1 MPRGMRA
8 QHLTASN
15 RLLWPLV
22 ELLRRVDSDMPAV
35 LASVGLDE
43 DTIYNP
49 TGRVSLEQHH
59 ALWLRT
65 QEVTGDASIGVKL
78 AAMMQPDSTV
88 SWPLPISLFEHL
100 GLVSASLAD
109 AITVQSRF
117 GRLMRDGVSTAIEI
131 DGDEA
136 VFRME
141 FQVDEPPVLVE
152 YNFGVLLNLA
162 RRITKRDLT
171 PKEVWFTHAPP
182 AHHQAHAQ
190 LFKAPIRWNAPFNGI
205 IGNAADYTHALPTAN
220 DALRERIVQQAER
233 MLSVLPSV
241 DLFEDK
247 VCAQIEA
254 ELPDGNTNAAAVAE
268 KLGVSC
274 RTLPRRL
281 PQEGTSYQDL
291 LDRVRFRLAVR
302 YLGSGKSIGDVAVL
316 VGFAQAST
324 FHRAFK
330 NWTGETP
337 AEYQDRQRAAA
348 TPSFIPP
355 KPARPEG
362 MAEQRLH

>member
-1 MPRGMRA
+1 MRA
-8 QHLTASN
+8 QHLTANN
-15 RLLWPLV
+15 RLLWPVV
-22 ELLRRVDSDMPAV
+22 EMLRHVDCDLPAV

-43 DTIYNP
+43 DAIYHP
-49 TGRVSLEQHH
+49 SGRVPLEQHH
-59 ALWLRT
+59 ALWRRAV
-65 QEVTGDASIGVKL
+65 EITGDGALGIHL
-78 AAMMQPDSTV
+78 AGFTQPDSTV
-88 SWPLPISLFEHL
+88 SWPLPLSLFEHM
-100 GLVSASLAD
+100 GMVSASLAD

-117 GRLMRDGVSTAIEI
+117 ARLMRDGVTTAIEI

-136 VFRME
+136 IFRME
-141 FQVDEPPVLVE
+141 FQADEPAALVE
-152 YNFGVLLNLA
+152 YNFAVLLNLG

-182 AHHQAHAQ
+182 AHPQAHAQ

-205 IGNAADYTHALPTAN
+205 IAAASDYTAPLPTTN
-220 DALRERIVQQAER
+220 EQLRTRIIQQAER
-233 MLSVLPSV
+233 MLSALPSV

-247 VCAQIEA
+247 VCVQIEA

-274 RTLPRRL
+274 RTLHRRL
-281 PQEGTSYQDL
+281 QQEGTSYQDL

-348 TPSFIPP
+348 TPRFHPP
-355 KPARPEG
+355 AQQQQGTG
-362 MAEQRLH
+362 MEAGGLH